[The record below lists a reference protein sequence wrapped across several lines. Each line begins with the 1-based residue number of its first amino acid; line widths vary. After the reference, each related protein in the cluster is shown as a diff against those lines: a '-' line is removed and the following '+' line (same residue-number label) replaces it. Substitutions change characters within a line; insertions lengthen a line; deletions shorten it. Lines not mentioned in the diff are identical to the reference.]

1 MPLDREGP
9 ALEVLQ
15 HRLGDL
21 PADFLANPEPVAL
34 LHDVL
39 RARAAAPTGRVLGAW
54 RERSR
59 QQDLSLLPALCWL
72 LDAPDFRALDLAPA
86 GIWHLL
92 TDIAPRL
99 AQQASLRQ
107 FLNDPDRRE
116 ELLRLTL
123 AELGLRPAG
132 ETPAQAQ
139 DRLSSI
145 SSFER
150 ARVLDAARA
159 AEVRAREIR
168 EALRR
173 KAAQEG
179 ADKWARE

>member
-9 ALEVLQ
+9 ALEALQ

-21 PADFLANPEPVAL
+21 PADFTAGPDPVAL
-34 LHDVL
+34 VHDVL
-39 RARAAAPTGRVLGAW
+39 RARNATPAGATLGAW
-54 RERSR
+54 REQGRR
-59 QQDLSLLPALCWL
+59 QDLALLPALCWL
-72 LDAPDFRALDLAPA
+72 LDAPEFRALEIAPA
-86 GIWHLL
+86 GLWRLL
-92 TDIAPRL
+92 TEVAPQL

-150 ARVLDAARA
+150 ARVLEAARA
-159 AEVRAREIR
+159 AEARAREIR